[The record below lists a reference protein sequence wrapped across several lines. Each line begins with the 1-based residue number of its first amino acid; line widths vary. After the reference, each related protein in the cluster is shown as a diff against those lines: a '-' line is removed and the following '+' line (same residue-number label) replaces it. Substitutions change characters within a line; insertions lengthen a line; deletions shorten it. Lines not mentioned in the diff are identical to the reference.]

1 LSGGV
6 QWGQPVVIGL
16 DNTFSQDLEDV
27 LGGLIHTSLS
37 VGRAYT
43 LFDRLEV
50 GVHVM
55 GVPDLLMRF
64 SLGFNVY

>member
-1 LSGGV
+1 
-6 QWGQPVVIGL
+6 
-16 DNTFSQDLEDV
+16 V
-27 LGGLIHTSLS
+27 LGGLIPTSLS